1 MVKSAA
7 VLAVALALSA
17 GTARQS
23 SQTWTFD
30 APPAGTGLTGFEFI
44 AFRQPAPGDWSLG
57 HVASRSVLQHAPA
70 DTSGWSLAVAAPA
83 SAQNFRLSA
92 RIRLRGAPHVGGL
105 VVGYTDARHFT
116 AVLLDIEDGEL
127 SLYRVWDGNR
137 IELDDRDGLDLDPDG
152 WHTMKVS
159 ILDGRTTVAIG
170 GIRVLEH
177 TDRRHSPGVGRVGLV
192 AAGRTFAAF
201 DDLTLE
207 PIRGG
212 KSPR

>member
-1 MVKSAA
+1 MGKHAA

-17 GTARQS
+17 GSARQS
-23 SQTWTFD
+23 GRTWTFD
-30 APPAGTGLTGFEFI
+30 APPAGTGLADFEFV
-44 AFRQPAPGDWSLG
+44 AFRQPAPGLWDLG
-57 HVASRSVLQHAPA
+57 RVAARSVVRHAPA
-70 DTSGWSLAVAAPA
+70 DASGWSLAIAHGPAPA
-83 SAQNFRLSA
+83 DFRVSARLRLS
-92 RIRLRGAPHVGGL
+92 GAPHVGGL
-105 VVGYTDARHFT
+105 VFGYRDPHHFSA
-116 AVLLDIEDGEL
+116 AVLDIEDGEL

-137 IELDDRDGLDLDPDG
+137 IRLDDRDGLDLDPDG

-177 TDRRHSPGVGRVGLV
+177 TDRRHPTGEGRVGLV
-192 AAGRTFAAF
+192 TAGRAFAAF

>member
-17 GTARQS
+17 GNARQS
-23 SQTWTFD
+23 SQSWTFD
-30 APPAGTGLTGFEFI
+30 SPPAGTGLHGFEFI
-44 AFRQPAPGDWSLG
+44 AFRQPAPGAWSLG
-57 HVASRSVLQHAPA
+57 RVASRSVLQHAPA
-70 DTSGWSLAVAAPA
+70 DAGGWSLAVAAGA
-83 SAQNFRLSA
+83 SHENLRLSA
-92 RIRLRGAPHVGGL
+92 RIRLGGAPHVGGL
-105 VVGYTDARHFT
+105 VVGYTDPRHFT

-177 TDRRHSPGVGRVGLV
+177 MDRRHSPGGGRVGLV